1 MLALRF
7 RALDALKPLKPRIL
21 CAKPQASIDAT
32 DKPMATRSTH
42 QLKESNSMPAKS
54 VFEIAVLPGDG
65 IGIDVTA
72 EAVRVLGA
80 IEKTLGKFTLRLST
94 HESGA
99 VCYQRTGA
107 DLPADTLDACRRAD
121 AVLLGAMGH
130 PDIRKPDGT
139 ELTPQVTLRVLF
151 DLYAGVR
158 PCKLYAGAKTPLAN
172 VKPGDI
178 DLVILR
184 EQSEGLFASLQGGIV
199 LHDQVATDTLVMTR
213 PGIERICEFAFRL
226 AESRHFS
233 PRPGTPGR
241 GVGGEG
247 RGPKVTCVD
256 KANIFKSYAFFRKVF
271 DEVAVRHPA
280 VAKQHAY
287 IDAQALFLVQR
298 PAQFD
303 VLVTENMFGDIL
315 SDLAAGLIGGMGMAP
330 SGDIGDRHAVFQ
342 PAHGTAP
349 DIAGKGIANPIAA
362 ILSAGMMLD
371 WLGRRHGNDDLVRGA
386 NMIERAVA
394 EVLAEGMTLPV
405 DQGGSASTQAVGQA
419 IAQKLQP
426 YA

>member
-1 MLALRF
+1 
-7 RALDALKPLKPRIL
+7 
-21 CAKPQASIDAT
+21 
-32 DKPMATRSTH
+32 
-42 QLKESNSMPAKS
+42 MPTKS
-54 VFEIAVLPGDG
+54 SFHIAVLPGDG

-72 EAVRVLGA
+72 EAVRVLRA
-80 IEKTLGKFTLRLST
+80 VEQALGTFTLKMTT

-99 VCYQRTGA
+99 NCYQRTGS
-107 DLPADTLDACRRAD
+107 DLPADTLDACRKAD

-139 ELTPQVTLRVLF
+139 ELTPQVTLRVLL

-158 PCKLYAGAKTPLAN
+158 PCKLYPGARTPLAN
-172 VKPGDI
+172 VKPGEI

-184 EQSEGLFASLQGGIV
+184 EQTEGLFASQQGGIV
-199 LHDQVATDTLVMTR
+199 LGDQLATDTLVMTR
-213 PGIERICEFAFRL
+213 RGIERICEFAFQL
-226 AESRHFS
+226 AEQRPRAPLTPNPS
-233 PRPGTPGR
+233 PAR
-241 GVGGEG
+241 GEG
-247 RGPKVTCVD
+247 RKVTCVD
-256 KANIFKSYAFFRKVF
+256 KANIFKSFAFFRKVF
-271 DEVAVRHPA
+271 DDIAAKHPM
-280 VAKQHAY
+280 VAKQHTY

-330 SGDIGDRHAVFQ
+330 SGDIGDAHGVFQ

-371 WLGRRHGNDDLVRGA
+371 WLGRRHSHPDLLRGGER
-386 NMIERAVA
+386 IERAVA
-394 EVLAEGMTLPV
+394 AVLAEGKTLPI
-405 DQGGSASTQAVGQA
+405 DQGGTATTQTVGAA
-419 IAQKLQP
+419 IAEKVGKLVK
-426 YA
+426 